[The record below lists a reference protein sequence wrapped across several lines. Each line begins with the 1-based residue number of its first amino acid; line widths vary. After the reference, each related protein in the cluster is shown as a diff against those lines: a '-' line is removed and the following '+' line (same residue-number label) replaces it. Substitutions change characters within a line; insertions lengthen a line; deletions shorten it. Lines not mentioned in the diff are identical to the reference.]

1 MDTYHLTNINTPQN
15 TRPKT
20 LAFRNKVKLSIF
32 THHNFMG
39 NYIFLILFL
48 ASFYGLSRLFVKVSL
63 PAWKA
68 WIPVYNFYILSK
80 LLNKPSWWA
89 LIMVVPGVNIIMYGV
104 YGFNVARAFNKT
116 STQDLLFASILP
128 YVFLLKLG
136 MDASVKF
143 VGLAKYQVEPSRF
156 IRNWV
161 DPIIFAVIA
170 ASIIRGY
177 TIEAFTIP
185 TSSLEKSLMVGDFL
199 FVNKFAYGP
208 KIPQTPLSFP
218 FAHHTLPM
226 SETKKSYLEWIKL
239 PYFRLPGFGSVK
251 NNQIVVFNYPDGD
264 TVAVGDQNSS
274 YYELKRQIGYMI
286 QREEQ
291 NSGQPPKPYSYYLG
305 LAHDYLNT
313 PKNVFPWSNKPIGNI
328 VARPVDKREHY
339 VKRCVGIAGD
349 TLEIKNSF
357 VSINHKPMD
366 MPENAQHNYLVK
378 CSSRIFGE
386 ETVLSNGRPSLSNLE
401 LLDKFDIYASEVG
414 VEALAKDTVVYRLNM
429 PTKVAARVKQLPGVI
444 SVTRKIEPKGEREYS
459 VFPHHPSYPWN
470 NDNFGPL
477 IIPKAG
483 MTLPI
488 DTHNICLYEKI
499 LNTYDNGIHQI
510 STNGGQVMYD
520 GKPITSYTFKQDY
533 YFMMGDNRHNS
544 ADSRSWG
551 MVPYDHVVGSPFFV
565 WFSMKYAENNP
576 VSGKSVIGSLTK
588 NSQEGKFRW
597 ERFLCYVKDGTLH
610 SIKIPFIL
618 TILAIWGLSKWN
630 QKRKLKLKKA

>member
-1 MDTYHLTNINTPQN
+1 
-15 TRPKT
+15 
-20 LAFRNKVKLSIF
+20 
-32 THHNFMG
+32 MG
-39 NYIFLILFL
+39 NYIFLALVL
-48 ASFYGLSRLFVKVSL
+48 ASFFGLGKLFVKANL
-63 PAWKA
+63 PEWKA
-68 WIPVYNFYILSK
+68 WVPVYNFFILSK
-80 LLNKPSWWA
+80 LLGKPGWWS
-89 LIMVVPGVNIIMYGV
+89 LIMIVPGVNILMYGV
-104 YGFNVARAFNKT
+104 YGFNVARAYNKV
-116 STQDLLFASILP
+116 STGDLIFASVFP
-128 YVFLLKLG
+128 YLFFVKLG
-136 MDASVKF
+136 LDAKVKY
-143 VGLAKYQVEPSRF
+143 VGLDKYKIEPSRF

-218 FAHHTLPM
+218 FAHHTLPL
-226 SETKKSYLEWIKL
+226 SENKKSYLDWIKL

-274 YYELKRQIGYMI
+274 YYELKRQIAYLI
-286 QREEQ
+286 QREER
-291 NSGQPPKPYSYYLG
+291 NAGQAPQPYSYYLG
-305 LAHDYLNT
+305 LAHEYMQN
-313 PKNVFPWSNKPIGNI
+313 PRNVFPWSNLPIGNI

-349 TLEIKNSF
+349 TLQIKNS
-357 VSINHKPMD
+357 VLSINGKVQT
-366 MPENAQHNYLVK
+366 MPKNAQHFYLVK
-378 CSSRIFGE
+378 CASRVFGE
-386 ETVLSNGRPSLSNLE
+386 EMTMRNGRNGLSNLT
-401 LLDKFDIYASEVG
+401 LLDELDIYATEAG
-414 VEALAKDTVVYRLNM
+414 VEALAKDSVVYRLNM
-429 PTKVAARVKQLPGVI
+429 TAEVAAKVKQLPGVI
-444 SVTRKIEPKGEREYS
+444 SVNRKIDKNGEREFS
-459 VFPHHPSYPWN
+459 VFPHDPAYDWN

-477 IIPKAG
+477 LIPRAG
-483 MTLPI
+483 LTIPI

-499 LNTYDNGIHQI
+499 LNTYDDGIHQV
-510 STNGGQVMYD
+510 SKQGGQVLYD

-565 WFSMKYAENNP
+565 WFSMKYEENNP
-576 VSGKSVIGSLTK
+576 VSGKSVIKSLTK
-588 NSQEGKFRW
+588 NSKEGKFRW

-610 SIKIPFIL
+610 SIKLPFIL
-618 TILAIWGLSKWN
+618 SILGIWGFSKWN
-630 QKRKLKLKKA
+630 RRRKEKQTQNKAA